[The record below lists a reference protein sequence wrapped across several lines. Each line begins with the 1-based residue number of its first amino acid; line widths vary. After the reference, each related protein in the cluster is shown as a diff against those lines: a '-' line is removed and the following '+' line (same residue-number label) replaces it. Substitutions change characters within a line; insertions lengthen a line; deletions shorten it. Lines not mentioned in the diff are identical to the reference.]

1 VPGRYD
7 ALDRRLNGTA
17 NSRASMYTGR
27 RLGGQHEIPMN
38 MIRYQSAPARR
49 ARSNRRAPILVV
61 LGIAFPWTV
70 QLSLAQSTSVEFDR
84 CLNGCF
90 SVCDS
95 GPPSLAFGCREDCS
109 GKCENVGPPPVYPY
123 GAIAF
128 GTQGAEGISWNKGTW
143 AAADQTAIA
152 SCSRYSSACKVVYHY
167 QNTCAAL
174 AVTKDRQHFEAA
186 TGSSEKQAEANATGA
201 CQRHWGNCASNM
213 SSCSFTAASQSNQPA
228 PHPQP
233 HAISW
238 GAIAYSTADMQAGW
252 AYGKND
258 RALAEK
264 EAMAKCSERGK
275 SCALQTAFN
284 KQCGALAA
292 DRSFFGWA
300 TSADPREAQ
309 RRAVEECVKHGGA
322 RCVLHIFF
330 CSF

>member
-1 VPGRYD
+1 
-7 ALDRRLNGTA
+7 
-17 NSRASMYTGR
+17 M
-27 RLGGQHEIPMN
+27 GGQNEIPMN
-38 MIRYQSAPARR
+38 VYRFPSAQARR
-49 ARSNRRAPILVV
+49 EKSNRRAWSLVV
-61 LGIAFPWTV
+61 LGVAFPWTA

-90 SVCDS
+90 GVCDT
-95 GPPSLAFGCREDCS
+95 GPASLAFGCREGC
-109 GKCENVGPPPVYPY
+109 GRQCENAGPPRPSPY

-143 AAADQTAIA
+143 AAADKSAIA
-152 SCSRYSSACKVVYHY
+152 SCSRYSSECKVVYRY

-186 TGSSEKQAEANATGA
+186 TGSTEKKAEANATAA
-201 CQRHWGNCASNM
+201 CQSHWGNCASNM
-213 SSCSFTAASQSNQPA
+213 SSCSLIGPSQSSQPA
-228 PHPQP
+228 PPPQP
-233 HAISW
+233 HAIAW
-238 GAIAYSTADMQAGW
+238 GAIAYSAADMQAGW
-252 AYGKND
+252 AYGKYD

-292 DRSFFGWA
+292 DRSFFGWG
-300 TSADPREAQ
+300 TSADPKEAQ
-309 RRAVEECVKHGGA
+309 RRAVEECGKDGGA
-322 RCVLHIFF
+322 RCTLHVFI